1 MEIQRLEIPEVLLL
15 TPRVFAD
22 DRGHFFESF
31 NQRVFERA
39 VGRPV
44 TFVQD
49 NQSLSARGV
58 LRGLH
63 YQLAPHAQGK
73 LVRAVAGRIFDV
85 AVDLRR
91 ASATFGHWVGAE
103 LSAENRAQLWIPEGF
118 GHGFLSLEA
127 GSVVLYKT
135 TSFWNSAS
143 ERCIRWDDSTIG
155 IQWPD
160 AESFV
165 ITAKDR
171 AGKTLEDAEVFA

>member
-1 MEIQRLEIPEVLLL
+1 MLVERLAIPDVLLV
-15 TPRVFAD
+15 TPRVFED

-31 NQRVFERA
+31 NQRVFEQA
-39 VGRPV
+39 VGRRV
-44 TFVQD
+44 NFVQD

-63 YQLAPHAQGK
+63 YQVAPHAQAK

-91 ASATFGHWVGAE
+91 GSATFGRWVGAE
-103 LSAENRAQLWIPEGF
+103 LSGASQAQLWIPEGF
-118 GHGFLSLEA
+118 AHGFLALEP

-135 TSFWNSAS
+135 TDFWNPAA
-143 ERCIRWDDSTIG
+143 ERCIRWDDPSIG

-160 AESFV
+160 AGPPV
-165 ITAKDR
+165 LAAKDR
-171 AGKTLEDAEVFA
+171 AGACLEHAQVFA

>member
-1 MEIQRLEIPEVLLL
+1 MHIQRLAIPEVLLL
-15 TPRVFAD
+15 TPRVFVD

-31 NQRVFERA
+31 NQRVFEQA

-49 NQSLSARGV
+49 NQSLSERGV

-63 YQLAPHAQGK
+63 YQVAPNPQGK

-91 ASATFGHWVGAE
+91 GSPSFGHWVGAE
-103 LSAENRAQLWIPEGF
+103 LSADNRSQVWIPEGF
-118 GHGFLSLEA
+118 GHGFLALES

-135 TSFWNSAS
+135 TDFWNPAV
-143 ERCIRWDDSTIG
+143 ERCIRWDDPRIG
-155 IQWPD
+155 IRWPD
-160 AESFV
+160 V
-165 ITAKDR
+165 GPKLLTAKDR
-171 AGKTLEDAEVFA
+171 AGAPIDSAEVFA

>member
-103 LSAENRAQLWIPEGF
+103 LSAENRTQLWIPEGF

-135 TSFWNSAS
+135 TDFWHPAS
-143 ERCIRWDDSTIG
+143 ERCIRWDDPWIG
-155 IQWPD
+155 IRWPD
-160 AESFV
+160 AGPPMLA
-165 ITAKDR
+165 AKDR
-171 AGKTLEDAEVFA
+171 AGGLLEHAEVFP